1 MMKTLKRIA
10 GVAAATM
17 IATPAF
23 AGGLNLTIDG
33 VRNTNG
39 SIIVLVFDKKR
50 AFEQLKWRNAVQ
62 YADLPARVGSLSH
75 TFPDL
80 TAGPYAIFVFH
91 DENGDQDPDYDD
103 ERFLEGVGASG
114 ATTRTPEPTFAEASV
129 MPGDVTVRIFYGE

>member
-33 VRNTNG
+33 VRNANG

-50 AFEQLKWRNAVQ
+50 AFEQLKWRNAV
-62 YADLPARVGSLSH
+62 
-75 TFPDL
+75 
-80 TAGPYAIFVFH
+80 
-91 DENGDQDPDYDD
+91 
-103 ERFLEGVGASG
+103 
-114 ATTRTPEPTFAEASV
+114 
-129 MPGDVTVRIFYGE
+129 